1 MLNFVSAIF
10 VIISLSKYSF
20 FLKKNVKLSGVY
32 DLGHKF
38 GGSRQKDLVN
48 SICHHFNIKKYI
60 SF

>member
-1 MLNFVSAIF
+1 
-10 VIISLSKYSF
+10 
-20 FLKKNVKLSGVY
+20 LSGVY